1 MAVERRYIRKV
12 PRLTDTPDD
21 GVAFLILFVVFL
33 TGFLV
38 EGMRIGAT
46 ELSQHP
52 KLGGL
57 VARRLGHC
65 QIRPRWD
72 SHGDT
77 FLIWHRFWW
86 WFHMVFIF
94 GFLAYI
100 PYSAKLFHMISAP
113 INAFFSDLKPKGVLE
128 PIPDF
133 EQAESFG
140 ASKLQDFTWKQLL
153 DLDACTACGRCQAIA
168 RPTTAAS
175 PCPPSR

>member
-1 MAVERRYIRKV
+1 
-12 PRLTDTPDD
+12 
-21 GVAFLILFVVFL
+21 
-33 TGFLV
+33 
-38 EGMRIGAT
+38 MRIGAT

-52 KLGGL
+52 AWAVWSPGGL
-57 VARRLGHC
+57 RHRQARRRDGL
-65 QIRPRWD
+65 RPRT
-72 SHGDT
+72 T
-77 FLIWHRFWW
+77 FLSWHRFWW

-153 DLDACTACGRCQAIA
+153 DLDACTAVAAA
-168 RPTTAAS
+168 RPMPGLQQRQALIAEAGYLGPAQLYHALAAT
-175 PCPPSR
+175 PVAGTGGNGARAATWWVG